1 MNEAPLLSKEYSGVR
16 KVSGPLLF
24 VEGASDLPYGSTV
37 SILSPSGGRRSG
49 QVIEVSEQVTV
60 VQVFEETMGLDV
72 TSTAISLV
80 DREARLGVS
89 EDLVGRV
96 LNGSGRPRDGLP
108 PVVADRLV
116 PVAGIPINPIS
127 REKPRS
133 FIHTGVSAID
143 GFNTLVR
150 GQKLP
155 IFSGAG
161 LPGNEI
167 AAQILRQSRVTGEQE
182 SFVIVFAAI
191 GITQREASYF
201 LSQFEATGARSRTV
215 TFLNLADDPTIERL
229 LTPRCA
235 LSTAEYLAFERGYE
249 VLVLLTDM
257 TSYCE
262 ALREIGTAREEI
274 PGRRGYPGYMYTDLA
289 SLYERAGRIH
299 GRNGSVTLLPILSMP
314 DDDITHPIPDLT
326 GYITEGQIVLSRQL
340 HRRGVFPPIDVLR
353 SLSRLMNNGIGKGRT
368 REDHRDLANQLYSCY
383 AKGQETRRLVAIV
396 GEEALSGLDRS
407 YLAFAENFERE
418 LIHQGEEE
426 RSIEDTLDTGWR
438 VLGGIPPGEY
448 RRIRK
453 EFIARYH
460 KPAPA
465 PAPAVAAGPV
475 AASAPAAAAAGA
487 PPASDGARAGV
498 PGGNAKGVPGGNAKG

>member
-1 MNEAPLLSKEYSGVR
+1 MSDPLLLSREYRGVR
-16 KVSGPLLF
+16 RVSGPLLF
-24 VEGASDLPYGSTV
+24 VESATDLPYACTV
-37 SILSPSGGRRSG
+37 SISAPRGGTRSG
-49 QVIEVSEQVTV
+49 QVIEVSEDVTV

-72 TSTAISLV
+72 TGTALSLV

-89 EDLVGRV
+89 EDLIGRI
-96 LNGSGRPRDGLP
+96 LNGSGAPIDGLP
-108 PVVADRLV
+108 PVVADDLL
-116 PVAGIPINPIS
+116 PVSGIPINPIS
-127 REKPRS
+127 RERPRS

-167 AAQILRQSRVTGEQE
+167 AAQILRQSRVSGEQE

-191 GITQREASYF
+191 GITQREAAYF
-201 LSQFEATGARSRTV
+201 MEEFEKSGARSRKV
-215 TFLNLADDPTIERL
+215 TFLNHADDPTIERL

-235 LSTAEYLAFERGYE
+235 LTAAEYLAFTLGYE
-249 VLVLLTDM
+249 VLVLMTDM

-262 ALREIGTAREEI
+262 ALREVGTAREEI

-289 SLYERAGRIH
+289 SLYERAGRIR
-299 GRNGSVTLLPILSMP
+299 GRRGSVTLLPILTMP

-353 SLSRLMNNGIGKGRT
+353 SLSRLMNNGIGKERT

-383 AKGQETRRLVAIV
+383 ARGQETRRLVAIV
-396 GEEALSGLDRS
+396 GEDALGELDRG
-407 YLAFAENFERE
+407 YLHFAERFEQE
-418 LIHQGEEE
+418 LIDQGGEE
-426 RSIEDTLDTGWR
+426 RTIEETLDAGWR
-438 VLGGIPPGEY
+438 VLGGIPKSEY
-448 RRIRK
+448 RRIRG
-453 EFIARYH
+453 ELIERYH
-460 KPAPA
+460 AAGTAHDASAGGARGGGAPA
-465 PAPAVAAGPV
+465 RGVPSG
-475 AASAPAAAAAGA
+475 PAA
-487 PPASDGARAGV
+487 
-498 PGGNAKGVPGGNAKG
+498 PGG

>member
-1 MNEAPLLSKEYSGVR
+1 MSELSLLSREYRGVR

-24 VEGASDLPYGSTV
+24 VESASDLPYASTV
-37 SILSPSGGRRSG
+37 TITGPTGAPRNG
-49 QVIEVSEQVTV
+49 QVIEVSDEMTV
-60 VQVFEETMGLDV
+60 VQVFEDTMGLDV
-72 TSTAISLV
+72 LRTSVSLV

-89 EDLVGRV
+89 EDLIGRI

-108 PVVADRLV
+108 RVVADDVL
-116 PVAGIPINPIS
+116 PVSGVPINPIS

-155 IFSGAG
+155 VFSGAG

-167 AAQILRQSRVTGEQE
+167 AAQVLRQSRVTGESE

-191 GITQREASYF
+191 GITQREAAFF
-201 LSQFEATGARSRTV
+201 LSEFERTGARSRTV

-235 LSTAEYLAFERGYE
+235 LTAAEYLAFERGYE
-249 VLVLLTDM
+249 VLVLMTDM

-289 SLYERAGRIH
+289 SLYERAGRIK
-299 GRNGSVTLLPILSMP
+299 GRRGSVTLLPILTMP

-353 SLSRLMNNGIGKGRT
+353 SLSRLMNNGIGKDRT
-368 REDHRDLANQLYSCY
+368 REDHRELSNQLYSSY

-396 GEEALSGLDRS
+396 GEDALGELDQQ
-407 YLAFAENFERE
+407 YLRFAEEFERT
-418 LIHQGEEE
+418 LIHQGGIE
-426 RSIEDTLDTGWR
+426 RSVDETLDLGWKL
-438 VLGGIPPGEY
+438 LGGVPESEL
-448 RRIRK
+448 RRIRR
-453 EFIARYH
+453 EFIEKYH
-460 KPAPA
+460 
-465 PAPAVAAGPV
+465 
-475 AASAPAAAAAGA
+475 
-487 PPASDGARAGV
+487 ARAPEGS
-498 PGGNAKGVPGGNAKG
+498 

>member
-1 MNEAPLLSKEYSGVR
+1 
-16 KVSGPLLF
+16 VSGPLLF
-24 VEGASDLPYGSTV
+24 VRSASDLPYSGTV
-37 SILSPSGGRRSG
+37 SITTPDGGIRSG
-49 QVIEVSEQVTV
+49 QVIEVSEDVTV

-72 TSTAISLV
+72 THTAISLV

-89 EDLVGRV
+89 EDMIGRI
-96 LNGSGRPRDGLP
+96 LNGSGAPIDELP
-108 PVVADRLV
+108 PVVADEML
-116 PVAGIPINPIS
+116 PVSGIPINPIS
-127 REKPRS
+127 RERPRS

-167 AAQILRQSRVTGEQE
+167 AAQVLRQSRVTGDEE

-191 GITQREASYF
+191 GITQREAAFF
-201 LSQFEATGARSRTV
+201 LDDFEKSGARSRTV

-235 LSTAEYLAFERGYE
+235 LTAAEYLAFTCGYE
-249 VLVLLTDM
+249 VLVLMTDM

-289 SLYERAGRIH
+289 SLYERAGRIK
-299 GRNGSVTLLPILSMP
+299 GRKGSVTLLPILTMP

-326 GYITEGQIVLSRQL
+326 GYITEGQVVLSRQL

-353 SLSRLMNNGIGKGRT
+353 SLSRLMNNGIGKERT
-368 REDHRDLANQLYSCY
+368 REDHRDLANQLYSSY

-396 GEEALSGLDRS
+396 GEEALGDLDRK
-407 YLAFAENFERE
+407 YLRFAEEFERE
-418 LIHQGEEE
+418 LVHQGAEE
-426 RSIEDTLDTGWR
+426 RSIEETLDTGWR
-438 VLGGIPPGEY
+438 VLGGIPEVEY

-453 EFIARYH
+453 EMIERYRR
-460 KPAPA
+460 PR
-465 PAPAVAAGPV
+465 AAGGE
-475 AASAPAAAAAGA
+475 A
-487 PPASDGARAGV
+487 
-498 PGGNAKGVPGGNAKG
+498 

>member
-1 MNEAPLLSKEYSGVR
+1 MSDLSLLSREYRGVR
-16 KVSGPLLF
+16 RVSGPLLF
-24 VEGASDLPYGSTV
+24 VESASDLPYAGMV
-37 SILSPSGGRRSG
+37 SITSPSGGRHG
-49 QVIEVSEQVTV
+49 QVIEVSDEVTV

-72 TSTAISLV
+72 EATTISLV

-89 EDLVGRV
+89 EDLVGRI
-96 LNGSGRPRDGLP
+96 LDGSGRPRDGLP
-108 PVVADRLV
+108 PLLADQMR
-116 PVAGIPINPIS
+116 PVSGVPINPIS

-155 IFSGAG
+155 VFSGAG

-167 AAQILRQSRVTGEQE
+167 AAQVLRQSRVTGESE
-182 SFVIVFAAI
+182 AFVIVFAAI
-191 GITQREASYF
+191 GITQREAAYF
-201 LSQFEATGARSRTV
+201 LSEFERTGARSRTV

-235 LSTAEYLAFERGYE
+235 LTAAEYLAFELGYE
-249 VLVLLTDM
+249 VLVLMTDM

-289 SLYERAGRIH
+289 SLYERAGRI
-299 GRNGSVTLLPILSMP
+299 RNRRGSVTLLPILTMP

-353 SLSRLMNNGIGKGRT
+353 SLSRLMNNGIGRDRT
-368 REDHRDLANQLYSCY
+368 REDHRELSNQLYSSY
-383 AKGQETRRLVAIV
+383 AKGQDTRRLVAIV
-396 GEEALSGLDRS
+396 GEDALSDLDRKF
-407 YLAFAENFERE
+407 LRFAEEFERT
-418 LIHQGEEE
+418 LIHQGGAE
-426 RSIEDTLDTGWR
+426 RSVEETLALGWKI
-438 VLGGIPPGEY
+438 LGSLPDSEL
-448 RRIRK
+448 RRIRR
-453 EFIARYH
+453 EFIQRYR
-460 KPAPA
+460 APA
-465 PAPAVAAGPV
+465 EAPASAAPESAAEAAAPGAVAPG
-475 AASAPAAAAAGA
+475 ASAPGTAA
-487 PPASDGARAGV
+487 S
-498 PGGNAKGVPGGNAKG
+498 